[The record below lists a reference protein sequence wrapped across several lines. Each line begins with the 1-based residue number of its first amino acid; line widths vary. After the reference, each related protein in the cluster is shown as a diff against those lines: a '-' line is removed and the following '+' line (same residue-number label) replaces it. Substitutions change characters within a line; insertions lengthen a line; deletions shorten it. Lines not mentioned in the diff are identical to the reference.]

1 MKITQRRG
9 IAAFTLIEMMAVVT
23 IIVIL
28 ASLGVGVM
36 NFVQERQAK
45 EKAKVQIAL
54 LSRALE
60 EYKLDMGTYPATPNV
75 ASVSAPAG
83 TATSA
88 TYLWLPL
95 FKDGYDF
102 SLLTTDAQKNSW
114 TKATKIYCA
123 DLNPISSKQ
132 GWVTNVTS
140 LTTTSTSTVVD
151 PWGNQYCYRTAF
163 GIPVTDSSGKVT
175 VPTNNATMNP
185 DFDLWSM
192 GKDGKTNADL
202 KHKDSLDD
210 IKNF

>member
-9 IAAFTLIEMMAVVT
+9 MAAFTLIEMMAVVT

-28 ASLGVGVM
+28 ARLVVGGM
-36 NFVQERQAK
+36 GFVQDRQAK

-75 ASVSAPAG
+75 ASITSTTG
-83 TATSA
+83 TGTSA

-95 FKDGYDF
+95 FKDGYDY
-102 SLLTTDAQKNSW
+102 TNPATPPTPW
-114 TKATKIYCA
+114 TKATRIYCP
-123 DLNPISSKQ
+123 DLNPISSNQ
-132 GWVTNVTS
+132 GWVTKGTMPA
-140 LTTTSTSTVVD
+140 TSTVLD
-151 PWGNQYCYRTAF
+151 PWGNEYCYRTATPLT
-163 GIPVTDSSGKVT
+163 GTTP
-175 VPTNNATMNP
+175 NAATLNP

-192 GKDGKTNADL
+192 GKDGKTDPANPAN
-202 KHKDSLDD
+202 KVNLDD